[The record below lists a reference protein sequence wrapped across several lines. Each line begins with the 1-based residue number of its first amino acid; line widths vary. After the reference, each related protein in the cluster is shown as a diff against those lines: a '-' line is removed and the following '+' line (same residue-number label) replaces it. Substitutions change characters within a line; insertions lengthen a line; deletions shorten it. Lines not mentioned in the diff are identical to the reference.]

1 MKLEKKMKKNL
12 IYIFLLAALA
22 LTACGGQ
29 AAQPA
34 QAPAVQEPAAEVPA
48 EMPAEA
54 PAALPEEAPAEAEAA
69 IPEPAEQT
77 VSSGLIDYTATED
90 LFALKVPGSWASQQD
105 TTTIEKT
112 VVDTFTAPDGNAFV
126 QVLTNRVDYELDKVL
141 KGQVTLDYMK
151 RLYGKDLRVATDV
164 TLPDGRERL
173 DWWSES
179 SKTSGSTYFEMENRY
194 LFFYTIARKDKYKDQ
209 YDPILKEVAD
219 SYTLIE
225 Y

>member
-1 MKLEKKMKKNL
+1 MERKMKKNL
-12 IYIFLLAALA
+12 VYILLLSAMALS
-22 LTACGGQ
+22 ACGGQ

-34 QAPAVQEPAAEVPA
+34 QAPAVQEPAAEVQA
-48 EMPAEA
+48 EIPLEA
-54 PAALPEEAPAEAEAA
+54 PAALPEEAPATTDATL
-69 IPEPAEQT
+69 PEPVEQAN
-77 VSSGLIDYTATED
+77 SSNLVDYTATED
-90 LFALKVPGSWASQQD
+90 LFTLKVPASWSSQQD

-112 VVDTFTAPDGNAFV
+112 VVDTFTSPDGNAFV

-151 RLYGKDLRVATDV
+151 RLYGQDLRVATDV

-179 SKTSGSTYFEMENRY
+179 SKTSGSTYFEMEKRY

-209 YDPILKEVAD
+209 YDAILKEVAD

>member
-1 MKLEKKMKKNL
+1 MKKNL
-12 IYIFLLAALA
+12 IYIFLLAAMA
-22 LTACGGQ
+22 LSACGGQ

-34 QAPAVQEPAAEVPA
+34 QAPAVQEPVAEVPV
-48 EMPAEA
+48 EMPIEA
-54 PAALPEEAPAEAEAA
+54 PAALPEEAPVTTDAT
-69 IPEPAEQT
+69 IPEPEEQAN
-77 VSSGLIDYTATED
+77 SSNLVDYTATED
-90 LFALKVPGSWASQQD
+90 LFTLKVPASWSSQQD

-126 QVLTNRVDYELDKVL
+126 QVLANRVDYELDKVM

-164 TLPDGRERL
+164 TLPDGRVRL
-173 DWWSES
+173 DWWSEAN
-179 SKTSGSTYFEMENRY
+179 KTSGSTYFEMEDRY

-219 SYTLIE
+219 SYTLLD